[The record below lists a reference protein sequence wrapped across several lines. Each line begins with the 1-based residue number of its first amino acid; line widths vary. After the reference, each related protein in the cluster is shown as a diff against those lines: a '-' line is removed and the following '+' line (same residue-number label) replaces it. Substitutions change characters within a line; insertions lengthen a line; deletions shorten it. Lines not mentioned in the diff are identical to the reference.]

1 MTERPADG
9 ACVHFHALF
18 LDTQL
23 DVVLPARLGRLLT
36 GRTPDERV
44 EEPVEERAEPVPE
57 QQGAAR

>member
-36 GRTPDERV
+36 GRAP
-44 EEPVEERAEPVPE
+44 EEPAEERAEPVPE